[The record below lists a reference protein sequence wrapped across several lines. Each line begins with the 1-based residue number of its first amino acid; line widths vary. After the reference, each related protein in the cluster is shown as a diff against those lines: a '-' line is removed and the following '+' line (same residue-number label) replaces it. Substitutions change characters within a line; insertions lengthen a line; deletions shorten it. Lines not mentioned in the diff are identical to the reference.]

1 MRNYLQAYLDVAG
14 SGLIKESVVQ
24 KYIEQQTTIDKI
36 LPESASFFYIVES
49 PSRKYHFMGKQQ
61 ETVSGYSNF
70 EFFDQGVELFLHSL
84 HPDEIDIILGQ
95 VFPYAMSL
103 VHKAADKDKKK
114 LLLQYNYRFRR
125 KTGEYI
131 NLLEQVYVLEVDKE
145 GKASLLLG
153 NIIVLSNDNILP
165 VQFSAKIFRQNSIS
179 ETLFSK
185 TYTTTQQPFK
195 TITKREMD
203 ILRNLAAGK
212 TSREIGQELY
222 ISHHTV
228 DTHRRNLLR
237 KLQCKSVVDLARY
250 AFKNGLL

>member
-14 SGLIKESVVQ
+14 SGLINEAIVQ
-24 KYIEQQTTIDKI
+24 KYIDQQTTIDKI
-36 LPESASFFYIVES
+36 LPNSASFFYIVES

-61 ETVSGYSNF
+61 ESVSGYSNF
-70 EFFDQGVELFLHSL
+70 DFFDQGVELFLNSL
-84 HPDEIDIILGQ
+84 HPEEIDIILGQ
-95 VFPYAMSL
+95 VFPDAMSL
-103 VHKAADKDKKK
+103 VHQAADKEKKNI
-114 LLLQYNYRFRR
+114 LLQYNYRFRR

-131 NLLEQVYVLEVDKE
+131 NLLEQAYVLEVDIE
-145 GKASLLLG
+145 GRASLLLG
-153 NIIVLSNDNILP
+153 NIIVLNNDSILP
-165 VQFSAKIFRQNSIS
+165 VQFSAKLFRKNSIS
-179 ETLFSK
+179 ETIFSK
-185 TYTTTQQPFK
+185 PYTTTQHPFK

-212 TSREIGQELY
+212 TSREIGQELH

-237 KLQCKSVVDLARY
+237 KLKCKSVVDLARY